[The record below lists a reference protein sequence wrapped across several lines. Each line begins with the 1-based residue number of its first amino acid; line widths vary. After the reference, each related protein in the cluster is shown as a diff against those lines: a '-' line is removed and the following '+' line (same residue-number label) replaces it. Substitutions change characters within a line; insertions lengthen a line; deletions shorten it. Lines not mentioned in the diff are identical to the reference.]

1 MIILGIFDGAH
12 DSGAALIKD
21 SRIIEAINEERIS
34 RKKLDGGFPSR
45 SINAVCSQA
54 NISFSEID
62 IITVGSIH
70 TPPFYMR
77 LFRFLQKM
85 TPDNMAV
92 VLSKPTIV
100 NLISHFVRFELK
112 LTTRKPTENRLE
124 KLLLE
129 KIIRK
134 DLPTGLKNKPI
145 KFFEHHLSHSAGA
158 YFCSNQKESLIFS
171 LDGEGDGLSAAVSI
185 GSKGKIIRVD
195 SINAFD
201 SVGWF
206 YSVITDYLGFSPF
219 RHEGKVVGL
228 AASGKAD
235 KIEIDFPLS
244 CKDGKIKFA
253 WKWGL
258 RINKNLKGLDSY
270 KKEDVAAWLQER
282 TEAIVVKLV
291 KHYVQKL
298 KIFDISLSGGVF
310 ANVKINQKILEIE
323 NVKSVFIFPHMGDGG
338 LAAGGAFAA
347 IAEKLDHIHK
357 PTTYRLPNVYFGLEY
372 TNEEIESILK
382 SEFNS
387 YEKPKHIARKI
398 AQLLQSGKV
407 IAHFNGRME
416 FGPRSLGN
424 RSILYN
430 TTDPSVNHWLNEQL
444 NRTEFMPFAPVTL
457 SEYAKKCY
465 KNIEGSEYSSEFM
478 TITYECTDFMKKC
491 SPAAVHIDGTARPQL
506 INEKINKRYY
516 DILKENFIL
525 SNIPSLINTSFNIHE
540 EPIVCS
546 PKDAVRAFKL
556 GNLDYLAIGDFLVE
570 R

>member
-1 MIILGIFDGAH
+1 MYY
-12 DSGAALIKD
+12 S
-21 SRIIEAINEERIS
+21 
-34 RKKLDGGFPSR
+34 
-45 SINAVCSQA
+45 
-54 NISFSEID
+54 
-62 IITVGSIH
+62 
-70 TPPFYMR
+70 
-77 LFRFLQKM
+77 
-85 TPDNMAV
+85 
-92 VLSKPTIV
+92 
-100 NLISHFVRFELK
+100 
-112 LTTRKPTENRLE
+112 
-124 KLLLE
+124 LL
-129 KIIRK
+129 
-134 DLPTGLKNKPI
+134 P
-145 KFFEHHLSHSAGA
+145 
-158 YFCSNQKESLIFS
+158 Y
-171 LDGEGDGLSAAVSI
+171 
-185 GSKGKIIRVD
+185 
-195 SINAFD
+195 
-201 SVGWF
+201 
-206 YSVITDYLGFSPF
+206 
-219 RHEGKVVGL
+219 
-228 AASGKAD
+228 
-235 KIEIDFPLS
+235 
-244 CKDGKIKFA
+244 
-253 WKWGL
+253 
-258 RINKNLKGLDSY
+258 
-270 KKEDVAAWLQER
+270 
-282 TEAIVVKLV
+282 
-291 KHYVQKL
+291 
-298 KIFDISLSGGVF
+298 
-310 ANVKINQKILEIE
+310 
-323 NVKSVFIFPHMGDGG
+323 
-338 LAAGGAFAA
+338 
-347 IAEKLDHIHK
+347 IHK

-516 DILKENFIL
+516 DILKEYFIL